1 MLEKVTEWL
10 SDNAPKIVEAL
21 QGPASQEKFIEL
33 ESLVGKNL
41 PEGLVSLY
49 QTYNGIDSEMYANF
63 VYGIPL
69 LSIEQSIAQLAGV
82 DSPHDDI
89 KLKHCDKG
97 IKGRYTFGKL
107 RIPIAD
113 DAGTC
118 ILCVDLDPDIEG
130 VSGQVILIDHESGV
144 ALKLADSVEDCIES
158 FASDLISGKYT
169 LQEDALED
177 GVHWLSPAREIDP
190 VNWFNSPTW
199 KYVSR

>member
-41 PEGLVSLY
+41 PESLVSLY
-49 QTYNGIDSEMYANF
+49 QAYNGIDPEMYANF
-63 VYGIPL
+63 AYGIPL
-69 LSIEQSIAQLAGV
+69 LSIEQSIEQLAGV
-82 DSPHDDI
+82 DSPRDDI
-89 KLKHCDKG
+89 KLRHCDKG
-97 IKGRYTFGKL
+97 IKGSYTFGKL

-118 ILCVDLDPDIEG
+118 IMCVDLDPDIDG

-144 ALKLADSVEDCIES
+144 ALKLADSVGDCIES